1 MSRVARPGLRTV
13 SRRTV
18 VAGVIGAAA
27 LASGVALT
35 ATSGWLIVRAS
46 ERPVILTLLT
56 AIVAVRTFGMARP
69 VLRYWER
76 LRSHD
81 AALDDL
87 AHARTAVYAALVPL
101 TPARLPRRGRAAVL
115 SGVVDDVTDRVE
127 AQVRVTVPVMAV
139 LLTGLGTATLCAL
152 VEPLAGGV
160 VAALVLV
167 AGAATVTAWRTESRD
182 QVELGAARA
191 EVTRVCELVAAQAS
205 ELQAVGATAEAAGWV
220 DRAHAEVAR
229 ATRRQVLGRA
239 GAAAAL
245 PVATMLA
252 TLACAAV
259 AVRADRSA
267 PVLALLV
274 LAPFALAEVFTPL
287 PDVARSWA
295 RARAASDRLEAL
307 LGAAPAVADPAV
319 DLDPDAD
326 LDPHD
331 PHTAVGLDGAPLHVP
346 DLRLV
351 GVSASWDGTRQS
363 LAPTDLHLPPGRVLA
378 LTGPS
383 GCGKS
388 TVVAV
393 LARHLDPASGTYL
406 VDGTDVRDLPLDAVR
421 DLVAL
426 VDDDPHVFATTLR
439 ENLRLARPDADDQAV
454 VGALRSAGLGAW
466 FDALPEGLE
475 TVLGAGGRGVSGGER
490 ARLSI
495 ARALLSR
502 RPVLLL
508 DEPVAHLDHP
518 TAVAVLEDLLAA
530 RQGRSVLVVSHRPE
544 GLAGADGIMDLAR
557 PEVGLLHEV
566 G

>member
-1 MSRVARPGLRTV
+1 MSRVTRPGLRTV
-13 SRRTV
+13 SRRTL
-18 VAGVIGAAA
+18 VAGGIGAAA

-87 AHARTAVYAALVPL
+87 AQARTAVYAALVPL

-127 AQVRVTVPVMAV
+127 AQVRVTVPVVAV
-139 LLTGLGTATLCAL
+139 LFTGLGTATLCAL
-152 VEPLAGGV
+152 VEPLAGVV

-167 AGAATVTAWRTESRD
+167 AGGATVVAWRTESRG

-191 EVTRVCELVAAQAS
+191 EVTRVCELVAAQAL

-220 DRAHAEVAR
+220 GHAHAEVAR

-259 AVRADRSA
+259 AVRTDRSA

-307 LGAAPAVADPAV
+307 LGATPAVADPCT
-319 DLDPDAD
+319 DPDP
-326 LDPHD
+326 DPD
-331 PHTAVGLDGAPLHVP
+331 PDPDGAPLHVP

-363 LAPTDLHLPPGRVLA
+363 LAPTDLHLPPGHVLA

-393 LARHLDPASGTYL
+393 LARHLDPASGSYL
-406 VDGTDVRDLPLDAVR
+406 VDGADVRDLPLDAVR

-426 VDDDPHVFATTLR
+426 VDDDPHVFATSLR

-454 VGALRSAGLGAW
+454 VQALRSAGLGSW